1 MYMPFIIT
9 LLIVTIV
16 IVYADNNSFSPVDEA
31 IWLDRLNYFRTT
43 GLPWSAANMQR
54 MGWKNDLAKTAASSA
69 AKCSATT
76 GPGVNVYQSSSL
88 SSTSLSI
95 IDEAIQ
101 EWVVETSMKTLRTL
115 AQPGALGVEIGKGT
129 YNAYSQI
136 LWASTTSVGCAL
148 ASCSGGK
155 MVVCEFSPPGNDGS
169 SAWYVH
175 AEPASKCP
183 SGTTASQG
191 LCGEKEDTAN
201 KQIAL
206 IPAGKLTYEVYPA
219 YVANMQTVLVEAA
232 RGFANG
238 EKPPTA
244 PSAATTA
251 TPTSSSLKTPLK
263 TPSVSF
269 NEDGDTKAS
278 ATDETPSSSKTP
290 SVSSIK
296 DNGDIVTEKALSSL
310 KTPLVSSNEDVDDTK
325 KSATEKTPSSSKT
338 HSVSSDED
346 VGDTKASDTEKTS
359 SSSKTHSVSLDEDV
373 GDTKKS
379 ATEKTSS
386 SSKTPSVR
394 SDEDVGDTKKSATE
408 KTSSSSKTHSVR
420 SDEDVGD
427 TKTSD
432 KEKTLSSSK
441 TPSDSSDEDVGDT
454 KKSATEKTPSSSK
467 THSVSSDEDV
477 GDTKTSA
484 MDETPSPST
493 KTGKESTSTSKKP
506 DKTSTHSS
514 METSTEQEED
524 LVPGTVKA
532 SSDKGSTFTNEKPST
547 KNPTSS
553 SPTSTSSKPD
563 NDESLSPT
571 TPMSGSSPAPST
583 MTATQHKG
591 VESNISV
598 AGITGISVLV
608 IVCIAAFGV
617 VMSYKRNQRR
627 QREIMRD
634 GGIRVD

>member
-1 MYMPFIIT
+1 
-9 LLIVTIV
+9 
-16 IVYADNNSFSPVDEA
+16 
-31 IWLDRLNYFRTT
+31 
-43 GLPWSAANMQR
+43 MQR
-54 MGWKNDLAKTAASSA
+54 IGWKNDLAKTAASSA

-115 AQPGALGVEIGKGT
+115 AQPVLGVHWPVVQGVKWSCANFHHQETTGLQPGT
-129 YNAYSQI
+129 FMPSR
-136 LWASTTSVGCAL
+136 
-148 ASCSGGK
+148 
-155 MVVCEFSPPGNDGS
+155 
-169 SAWYVH
+169 H
-175 AEPASKCP
+175 RKCP

-191 LCGEKEDTAN
+191 LCGEKEDAAN

-232 RGFANG
+232 RGIANG
-238 EKPPTA
+238 EKPPTV
-244 PSAATTA
+244 PPAATTA
-251 TPTSSSLKTPLK
+251 TPTSSSLKTPSK

-269 NEDGDTKAS
+269 NEDVGDTKKS
-278 ATDETPSSSKTP
+278 ATEETPSSSKTH
-290 SVSSIK
+290 S
-296 DNGDIVTEKALSSL
+296 
-310 KTPLVSSNEDVDDTK
+310 VSSNEDVGDTK

-338 HSVSSDED
+338 HSVSSN
-346 VGDTKASDTEKTS
+346 
-359 SSSKTHSVSLDEDV
+359 EDV

-379 ATEKTSS
+379 ATEKT
-386 SSKTPSVR
+386 P
-394 SDEDVGDTKKSATE
+394 
-408 KTSSSSKTHSVR
+408 SSSKTHSVS

-563 NDESLSPT
+563 NDESLPPT

-583 MTATQHKG
+583 MTVTQHKG

>member
-1 MYMPFIIT
+1 MKRQPSRLSWVTLPKKNRQSWGDPTKQESAELGDPTKEESAELGDPTKQESAELGDPTKEESAELGDPTKQESAELGDPAKQESAELGDPTKQESAELGTSSNSDLKATAMANTQSSIIT
-9 LLIVTIV
+9 SNGGGPSPAAIAGIVVAGVVAVAVVAVFISYRKNQQRQRDIMQDGV

-54 MGWKNDLAKTAASSA
+54 IGWKNDLAKTAASSA

-115 AQPGALGVEIGKGT
+115 AQP
-129 YNAYSQI
+129 
-136 LWASTTSVGCAL
+136 
-148 ASCSGGK
+148 
-155 MVVCEFSPPGNDGS
+155 
-169 SAWYVH
+169 
-175 AEPASKCP
+175 
-183 SGTTASQG
+183 
-191 LCGEKEDTAN
+191 
-201 KQIAL
+201 
-206 IPAGKLTYEVYPA
+206 
-219 YVANMQTVLVEAA
+219 ANMQTVLVEAA
-232 RGFANG
+232 RRIANG
-238 EKPPTA
+238 EKPPTV
-244 PSAATTA
+244 PPAATTA
-251 TPTSSSLKTPLK
+251 TPTSSSLKTPSK
-263 TPSVSF
+263 TPS
-269 NEDGDTKAS
+269 
-278 ATDETPSSSKTP
+278 TPSSSKTH
-290 SVSSIK
+290 SVSSNE
-296 DNGDIVTEKALSSL
+296 DVGDTKKSATEKTPSSS
-310 KTPLVSSNEDVDDTK
+310 KTHSVSSNEDVDDTK

-338 HSVSSDED
+338 HSV
-346 VGDTKASDTEKTS
+346 
-359 SSSKTHSVSLDEDV
+359 
-373 GDTKKS
+373 
-379 ATEKTSS
+379 
-386 SSKTPSVR
+386 
-394 SDEDVGDTKKSATE
+394 
-408 KTSSSSKTHSVR
+408 
-420 SDEDVGD
+420 
-427 TKTSD
+427 
-432 KEKTLSSSK
+432 
-441 TPSDSSDEDVGDT
+441 SSDEDVGDT

-563 NDESLSPT
+563 NDESLPPT

-583 MTATQHKG
+583 MTVTQHKG